1 MRFYRFL
8 FSILFLHLTFILI
21 AQPDEGFK
29 IKLGT
34 PGANEYGS
42 HIYINE
48 HNEIITASF
57 SAQIQTRQNQCI
69 LRKIGADGK
78 ILWST
83 LYPVNDVTIFSVT
96 PCPDG
101 SFVMGGDKKDFS
113 GKFVGGQSIL
123 IKIDSNGQP
132 VWEKKYQFASMDY
145 ITQIFQLLDGYLFMA
160 EGRIDTVE
168 SSKRSRLFLCK
179 SNSEGDIVWK
189 KEFIT
194 TPQAEGRIIVTPL
207 KNGNFY
213 CTYPGNT
220 NDKKYQTRIF
230 TITPNGDILDEVAI
244 IEPGISSVFEQP
256 DGSKVFFHN
265 KKTKDSTGKNTNN
278 AYISK
283 IQADTLA
290 RMLELPGKHFSSY
303 VELRNGYYYTPDVK
317 ENKLIIQRIKAEN
330 YNIEQAEVVLSQDVV
345 FDGFGLMYNGFL
357 LFSGMERIPPAD
369 TASSFRFGMVL
380 KKEKIA
386 QYFKE

>member
-8 FSILFLHLTFILI
+8 FSNLFLHLTFILI
-21 AQPDEGFK
+21 AQPDEGFT

-34 PGANEYGS
+34 PDANEYGS
-42 HIYINE
+42 YIYINE

-83 LYPVNDVTIFSVT
+83 LYPDNDVTIFSVT

-113 GKFVGGQSIL
+113 GKFVRSQSIL

-145 ITQIFQLLDGYLFMA
+145 ITQIFQLSDGYLFMA
-160 EGRIDTVE
+160 KGRIDTVE

-179 SNSEGDIVWK
+179 SNSEGDIIWK

-194 TPQAEGRIIVTPL
+194 NPQAEGSIIVTPL

-213 CTYPGNT
+213 CIYPGNT

-256 DGSKVFFHN
+256 DGSIVFFHN

-290 RMLELPGKHFSSY
+290 RVLELPGQHFSSY
-303 VELRNGYYYTPDVK
+303 VELRNGYYYTPGVK